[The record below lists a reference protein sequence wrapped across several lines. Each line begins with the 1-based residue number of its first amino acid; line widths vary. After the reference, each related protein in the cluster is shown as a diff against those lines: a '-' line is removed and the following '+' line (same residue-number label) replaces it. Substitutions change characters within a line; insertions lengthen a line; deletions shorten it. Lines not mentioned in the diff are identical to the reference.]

1 MASGADIVVELQHAA
16 QAFQLKDMHRF
27 GVYIGRA
34 WKKVLLSKVHLP
46 NGTFTKEAIR
56 ETSSGLIKGFFG
68 TSLVLEVRT
77 DSSRRWSGSPSHGR
91 ISIDMDKCLRNENM
105 HFFVEVWNA
114 TWVFFA
120 QTAGSQTASKGTDRI
135 WQDLLSVAFVEMPG
149 ALRRCGLNEEQQ
161 DMLQDALTAVKGFHF
176 RMDVTSAR
184 LHNKEVSVDLQQLV
198 KDWSKKRW
206 YKFGEDIGKLLQ
218 QLVLLEFP
226 HMYFMYNLELR
237 RNLPLSFGMPQSRGQ
252 PGQHFRPLTLILAVA
267 FASFALSALVAA
279 VAVRVLPRSFS
290 KCRTGSWEGLPAV
303 EEAPD
308 SDGSLLAV

>member
-1 MASGADIVVELQHAA
+1 
-16 QAFQLKDMHRF
+16 
-27 GVYIGRA
+27 
-34 WKKVLLSKVHLP
+34 
-46 NGTFTKEAIR
+46 
-56 ETSSGLIKGFFG
+56 
-68 TSLVLEVRT
+68 
-77 DSSRRWSGSPSHGR
+77 
-91 ISIDMDKCLRNENM
+91 
-105 HFFVEVWNA
+105 
-114 TWVFFA
+114 
-120 QTAGSQTASKGTDRI
+120 
-135 WQDLLSVAFVEMPG
+135 
-149 ALRRCGLNEEQQ
+149 
-161 DMLQDALTAVKGFHF
+161 MLQDALTAVKGFHF